1 MNQIRESVVEK
12 SIITYAKS
20 KGITTQKQNGMHNRG
35 KADQL
40 LMRNGVAAFLEIK
53 RPGQKPT
60 ALQLRYIQQRMDDG
74 FAAGWVDSF
83 EKGKQFIDR
92 VFP

>member
-1 MNQIRESVVEK
+1 MKESTVERD
-12 SIITYAKS
+12 IIAYARS

-53 RPGQKPT
+53 RPGQAPT
-60 ALQLRYIQQRMDDG
+60 ALQLRYLKQRSDDG
-74 FAAGWVDSF
+74 FAAGWADTV
-83 EKGKQFIDR
+83 EKGKEFIDR

>member
-1 MNQIRESVVEK
+1 MKESAVE
-12 SIITYAKS
+12 SAICAYARS

-40 LMRNGVAAFLEIK
+40 FMRNGVAAFLEIK
-53 RPGQKPT
+53 RPGEKPT
-60 ALQLRYIQQRMDDG
+60 ALQLRYLKQRKEDG
-74 FAAGWVDSF
+74 FAASWASSF
-83 EKGKQFIDR
+83 EMGKQFIDE

>member
-1 MNQIRESVVEK
+1 MRESTVEK
-12 SIITYAKS
+12 GIVAYAKS
-20 KGITTQKQNGMHNRG
+20 KGVTAQKQNGLHNRG

-53 RPGQKPT
+53 RPDEEPT
-60 ALQLRYIQQRMDDG
+60 PLQYRYLKQRAADG
-74 FAAGWVDSF
+74 FAAGWANTV
-83 EKGKQFIDR
+83 EMGKEFIDR

>member
-1 MNQIRESVVEK
+1 MKESAVE
-12 SIITYAKS
+12 SAICAYARS

-53 RPGQKPT
+53 RPGEKPT
-60 ALQLRYIQQRMDDG
+60 ALQLRYLKQRSDDG
-74 FAAGWVDSF
+74 FAAGWADTV
-83 EKGKQFIDR
+83 EMGKQFIDR
-92 VFP
+92 FFP

>member
-1 MNQIRESVVEK
+1 MKESTVE
-12 SIITYAKS
+12 SRIISYAKS
-20 KGITTQKQNGMHNRG
+20 KGVTAQKQNGMHNRG

-53 RPGQKPT
+53 RFGKEPT
-60 ALQLRYIQQRMDDG
+60 PLQWRYIKQRRKDG
-74 FAAGWVDSF
+74 FAADWTDTF
-83 EKGKQFIDR
+83 EKGKEFIDR

>member
-1 MNQIRESVVEK
+1 MKESTVE
-12 SIITYAKS
+12 SRIIAYAKS
-20 KGITTQKQNGMHNRG
+20 KGVTAQKQNGMHNRG

-60 ALQLRYIQQRMDDG
+60 ALQLRYIKQRSADG
-74 FAAGWVDSF
+74 FAADWVDTF
-83 EKGKQFIDR
+83 EKGKEFIDR

>member
-1 MNQIRESVVEK
+1 
-12 SIITYAKS
+12 
-20 KGITTQKQNGMHNRG
+20 MHNRG

-53 RPGQKPT
+53 RPGAKPT
-60 ALQLRYIQQRMDDG
+60 ALQLRYLKQRSDDG
-74 FAAGWVDSF
+74 FAAAWVDCVTG
-83 EKGKQFIDR
+83 GKDFIDR

>member
-1 MNQIRESVVEK
+1 MKESAVE
-12 SIITYAKS
+12 SAICAYARS

-53 RPGQKPT
+53 RPGEKPT
-60 ALQLRYIQQRMDDG
+60 ALQLRYLKQRRDDG
-74 FAAGWVDSF
+74 FSAEWVDNI
-83 EKGKQFIDR
+83 EGGKHLVDLF
-92 VFP
+92 FP